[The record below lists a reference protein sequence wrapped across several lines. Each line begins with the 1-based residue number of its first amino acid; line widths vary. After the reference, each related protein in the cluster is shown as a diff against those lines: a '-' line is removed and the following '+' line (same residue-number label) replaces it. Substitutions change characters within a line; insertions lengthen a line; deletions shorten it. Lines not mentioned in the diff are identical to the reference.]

1 MWVDIY
7 IYICCC
13 LLSFLLLDPPP
24 PLSPPP
30 LSLPSL
36 DTSLARPLSP
46 FVCRPSEASTCMH
59 ACMHT
64 AAYTFISD
72 IFLLLLLMRTYLS
85 SSVPPCQEK
94 ISTSSWGASIYFLHN
109 FSLFWFEIMFTGQLK
124 ERALRSLTFTSL
136 GSHYY
141 YHYRIHYPNSCG
153 PCMHLEQRE
162 RERELYYLLHS
173 DPKEREST

>member
-1 MWVDIY
+1 MLVDGVDGSEMACGLIY

-13 LLSFLLLDPPP
+13 LLSSLLLDPP
-24 PLSPPP
+24 PPP

-46 FVCRPSEASTCMH
+46 FVCRPSEASTCIH

-72 IFLLLLLMRTYLS
+72 IFLLLLMRTYLS

-94 ISTSSWGASIYFLHN
+94 NFHISWGASIYFLHN
-109 FSLFWFEIMFTGQLK
+109 FSLFWFEIIFHWPVKGESATK
-124 ERALRSLTFTSL
+124 PW
-136 GSHYY
+136 
-141 YHYRIHYPNSCG
+141 IHFS
-153 PCMHLEQRE
+153 R
-162 RERELYYLLHS
+162 
-173 DPKEREST
+173 

>member
-7 IYICCC
+7 IYC

-24 PLSPPP
+24 PPPPP

-46 FVCRPSEASTCMH
+46 FVCRPSEASTFMH

-72 IFLLLLLMRTYLS
+72 IFLLLLLMMMMRTYLS
-85 SSVPPCQEK
+85 SSVPPCQKK

-109 FSLFWFEIMFTGQLK
+109 FFLFWFEIIFHWPVKGESATK
-124 ERALRSLTFTSL
+124 PWIHSSC
-136 GSHYY
+136 Y
-141 YHYRIHYPNSCG
+141 YHRIHYPNSCG
-153 PCMHLEQRE
+153 PCMHA
-162 RERELYYLLHS
+162 S
-173 DPKEREST
+173 

>member
-1 MWVDIY
+1 MLVDVDGSEMACGL

-13 LLSFLLLDPPP
+13 LLSFLLLDP

-46 FVCRPSEASTCMH
+46 FVCRPSEASTCIH

-72 IFLLLLLMRTYLS
+72 IFLLLLLMMIDENI
-85 SSVPPCQEK
+85 P
-94 ISTSSWGASIYFLHN
+94 
-109 FSLFWFEIMFTGQLK
+109 
-124 ERALRSLTFTSL
+124 
-136 GSHYY
+136 
-141 YHYRIHYPNSCG
+141 
-153 PCMHLEQRE
+153 
-162 RERELYYLLHS
+162 
-173 DPKEREST
+173 